1 MTDTNSAGDD
11 AADRRASDDP
21 RKEPQYARD
30 DRNLSELVQEL
41 RVAGLGVQ
49 VLFGFLLALPF
60 SARFTR
66 LSTPQ
71 RGLYMADVVLAAVT
85 TALLVGPVAYHRLL
99 FRQQQKERLIRAAN
113 VMAICGLIT
122 VALAI
127 TAAVLLI
134 ASFVVH
140 GALAIILAACVFC
153 LFAGLWI
160 LIPLAR
166 REHVEHSAGEH
177 GGGGGAGGD

>member
-1 MTDTNSAGDD
+1 MTDINAADRKAGDD
-11 AADRRASDDP
+11 TRNES
-21 RKEPQYARD
+21 QNARD
-30 DRNLSELVQEL
+30 DRNLGELVQEL

-60 SARFTR
+60 SARFTK
-66 LSTPQ
+66 LSTAQ

-99 FRQQQKERLIRAAN
+99 FRRHQKERLVRVAN
-113 VMAICGLIT
+113 AMAICGLMT

-127 TAAVLLI
+127 TGAVLLI

-140 GALAIILAACVFC
+140 GVAAIVITACVFC

-160 LIPLAR
+160 VVPLAR
-166 REHVEHSAGEH
+166 RGHVDRGRGSDGP
-177 GGGGGAGGD
+177 GS

>member
-1 MTDTNSAGDD
+1 M
-11 AADRRASDDP
+11 
-21 RKEPQYARD
+21 
-30 DRNLSELVQEL
+30 
-41 RVAGLGVQ
+41 AGLGVQ

-60 SARFTR
+60 SARFIK
-66 LSTPQ
+66 LSTAQ
-71 RGLYMADVVLAAVT
+71 RGLYMADVLLAAIT

-99 FRQQQKERLIRAAN
+99 FRQHQKERLVRAAN
-113 VMAICGLIT
+113 VMAIAGLIT

-140 GALAIILAACVFC
+140 GALAIVLAGCVFG

-160 LIPLAR
+160 VVPLAR
-166 REHVEHSAGEH
+166 RARAESD
-177 GGGGGAGGD
+177 GGGD

>member
-1 MTDTNSAGDD
+1 MTDISAPNHGAGDD
-11 AADRRASDDP
+11 TRNESQD
-21 RKEPQYARD
+21 ARD
-30 DRNLSELVQEL
+30 DRNLAELVQEL

-66 LSTPQ
+66 LSAAQ

-99 FRQQQKERLIRAAN
+99 FRRHQKERLVMVAN
-113 VMAICGLIT
+113 AMAISGLIT

-134 ASFVVH
+134 ASFVVQ
-140 GALAIILAACVFC
+140 GAAAIVIAACVFC

-160 LIPLAR
+160 LVPLAR
-166 REHVEHSAGEH
+166 RERVDRDRA
-177 GGGGGAGGD
+177 GAGD

>member
-1 MTDTNSAGDD
+1 MTPGTSHGMLAMTGTWASWCRNCVSLASAY
-11 AADRRASDDP
+11 RSC
-21 RKEPQYARD
+21 
-30 DRNLSELVQEL
+30 SVSC
-41 RVAGLGVQ
+41 
-49 VLFGFLLALPF
+49 ALPF

-66 LSTPQ
+66 LSTAQ

-99 FRQQQKERLIRAAN
+99 FRRHQKERLVRAAN
-113 VMAICGLIT
+113 AMAICGLTT

-127 TAAVLLI
+127 TGAVLLI

-140 GALAIILAACVFC
+140 GAAAIVITACVFC

-160 LIPLAR
+160 LVPLAR
-166 REHVEHSAGEH
+166 RERVDRDRAS
-177 GGGGGAGGD
+177 GGPDS